1 MRPPKFAE
9 RLLAWS
15 VPEDDRVFMLGDCA
29 EEHAAIAAARGRPA
43 ADRWYRAQVL
53 RSIVRNLRRRNQRA
67 PSPPKD
73 PFVTTLWLDIRYAL
87 RQLRRSPGFAAPAIL
102 TLALGIAA
110 ATAVFTVVNRVVLRP
125 LPYPD
130 PERLIRLWDR
140 NEAAGLAY
148 FSVSPANYF
157 AWRQHSRTVQ
167 TIGAYREDGFT
178 IATADGGER
187 VDGARVTWSMFDV
200 LHVLPAAG
208 RPIHAAD
215 DQPGASNVVV
225 LSEALA
231 ERLNQAPGRSITI
244 DGRSHL
250 VVGVL
255 PRSFHYPQQP
265 QVQLLVPYALD
276 SAKPEAGAHFLRVLA
291 RLRPGATVEQARAEF
306 ATIAASLDSGAPQ
319 SNRGWT
325 VAIQPLHTA
334 VVGDVEQPLYLL
346 LGAAILLLVITCANV
361 AGLLLARGAS
371 RESEL
376 AVRAALGAGSH
387 RLARQL
393 VTESLVLSAIGGV
406 AGLAMS
412 RVGLD
417 ALLAIDPDVLPRAS
431 EIVVDMHVVGFVAIV
446 CTVTGLAFGTVPSL
460 VRTRASGLRE
470 GLAGSGRTPGA
481 RAPRLRRLLVASE
494 IAVALA
500 LTTGAA
506 LLVTN
511 LRGLQQVDPGFDI
524 ENVLT
529 MELRTP
535 AGTYGD
541 PKSRVRLF
549 QQIVDELERIPGVKA
564 AGGAHRLPLDG
575 NSAIPLVLA
584 GQAPSSTTPPSVNY
598 RAVAGNYFAAL
609 GMDIVKG
616 RPFSNAEMW
625 DGGSAAIVNQ
635 AAVERYFG
643 ALDPL
648 TQRLLSPGK
657 GELQVVGVVQDV
669 REDALDEPAA
679 PALYLPYATAPSP
692 AMVLLV
698 STTTPPSGLAR
709 ATRFAINQVDPSLA
723 LAKIRPLRQFM
734 TGVVATPRFNATLL
748 GTFACL
754 ALALAAVGIYGV
766 TAYSVAQRAPEIGV
780 RVALGAR
787 PADIFRAVVV
797 PGLVLAAIG
806 TAAGVFC
813 ALAIARLLGGAILGV
828 NVNQPAILV
837 MASAALFIIAALATL
852 IPARRALQIDPI
864 VALRTDR

>member
-1 MRPPKFAE
+1 MKPPKFAE

-15 VPEDDRVFMLGDCA
+15 VPEDDRLFMLGDCA
-29 EEHAAIAAARGRPA
+29 EEHAAIASARGPA
-43 ADRWYRAQVL
+43 AANRWYRTQVL
-53 RSIVRNLRRRNQRA
+53 RSVARNLMRRNRRA
-67 PSPPKD
+67 PSPRKD
-73 PFVTTLWLDIRYAL
+73 PIVTTLWQDIRYAL
-87 RQLRRSPGFAAPAIL
+87 RQLRRSPGFAVPAII

-110 ATAVFTVVNRVVLRP
+110 AAAVFTVVNRVVLRP
-125 LPYPD
+125 LPYPE

-140 NEAAGLAY
+140 NETAGLTY

-157 AWRQHSRTVQ
+157 AWQQHSRTIQ
-167 TIGAYREDGFT
+167 AMGAYREDGFT

-187 VDGARVTWSMFDV
+187 IDGARVTWSMFDV
-200 LHVLPAAG
+200 LRVPPASG
-208 RPIHAAD
+208 RPIQAAD
-215 DQPGASNVVV
+215 DHPGAANVVV

-244 DGRSHL
+244 DGKSHL

-255 PRSFHYPQQP
+255 PRSFHFPQQP

-276 SAKPEAGAHFLRVLA
+276 SATPEATAHFLRVLA
-291 RLRPGATVEQARAEF
+291 RLRPDAAVDQARVEF
-306 ATIAASLDSGAPQ
+306 ATMAAALESAAPQ
-319 SNRGWT
+319 YNRGWT
-325 VAIQPLHTA
+325 VAVRPLHEA
-334 VVGDVEQPLYLL
+334 IVGDVQQPLYLL
-346 LGAAILLLVITCANV
+346 FGAALLLLVITCANV

-371 RESEL
+371 REGEL
-376 AVRAALGAGSH
+376 AVRAALGAGSG

-406 AGLAMS
+406 TGLALS

-417 ALLAIDPDVLPRAS
+417 ALLAINPDVLPRAS
-431 EIVVDMHVVGFVAIV
+431 EIGVDVRVVAFVAIV
-446 CTVTGLAFGTVPSL
+446 CALTGLFFGTVPSL
-460 VRTRASGLRE
+460 LRTGAQGLRD

-506 LLVTN
+506 LLVAN
-511 LRGLQQVDPGFDI
+511 LRGLQQVDPGFDT

-529 MELRTP
+529 MELRPP

-541 PKSRVRLF
+541 PKSRVRLIR
-549 QQIVDELERIPGVKA
+549 QIVDALRQLPGVKA

-584 GQAPSSTTPPSVNY
+584 GQASRSTTPPSINY
-598 RAVAGNYFAAL
+598 RAIAGDYFAAL

-616 RPFSNAEMW
+616 RSFSDVEMW
-625 DGGSAAIVNQ
+625 ENGGAVIVNQ

-643 ALDPL
+643 TLDPL
-648 TQRLLSPGK
+648 TQRLMGPQNR
-657 GELQVVGVVQDV
+657 ELQVVGVVQNV
-669 REDALDEPAA
+669 REDALDQPAA
-679 PALYLPYATAPSP
+679 PAMYLPYGGAPAP

-698 STTTPPSGLAR
+698 SSTTPPSGLAR
-709 ATRFAINQVDPSLA
+709 GAQYAVQQIDPSLA
-723 LAKIRPLRQFM
+723 VAKIRPLRQFM
-734 TGVVATPRFNATLL
+734 GDVVAAPRFNATLL
-748 GTFACL
+748 ATFACL

-766 TAYSVAQRAPEIGV
+766 TAYSVAERAPEIGV

-797 PGLVLAAIG
+797 PGLALAAIG
-806 TAAGVFC
+806 TAAGVLG
-813 ALAIARLLGGAILGV
+813 AIAIARLLGGAILGV
-828 NVNQPAILV
+828 NANQPAIFLT
-837 MASAALFIIAALATL
+837 ASVVLFTISALASVL
-852 IPARRALQIDPI
+852 PARRAMQIDPI
-864 VALRTDR
+864 LALRVER